1 MPAIGDALKAERK
14 LAHTRLLKVFDD
26 LVDSQIQWRPGVH
39 APGIGFSLWHVSR
52 WADFIRQNIGG
63 GDQIWETE
71 RLAEK
76 WGFPPERLGPNRTGT
91 GMGDEASDA
100 LVLPEK
106 AVLLAYAEQSFKALD
121 DYVDGLSAADLEAA
135 VANPVAPQSG
145 QTRTRAEVLLSYLAH
160 DNRHLGMI
168 ELARGLLQL
177 KGSATA

>member
-1 MPAIGDALKAERK
+1 MPGLDDAIKAERK
-14 LAHTRLLKVFDD
+14 LAHGRLLQVMND
-26 LVDSQIQWRPGVH
+26 LVDGQIQWRPGVH

-63 GDQIWETE
+63 GAQIWESE
-71 RLAEK
+71 GLAAK

-91 GMGDEASDA
+91 GMGDEASEA

-106 AVLLAYAEQSFKALD
+106 VALLDYATRAFTALD
-121 DYVDGLSAADLEAA
+121 DYVDGLSDADLLAA
-135 VANPVAPQSG
+135 VPNPVSPQSG